1 METKEK
7 FDLIIIGAGPIGL
20 TCAIEA
26 AKSNLKYLVLEKGVL
41 VNSLYHF
48 PTNMTF
54 FSTSNLLEIGE
65 VPFISHADKPTR
77 REALEYYRRVWQSWN
92 LHVNLYE
99 EVLSVAPEKEGYNIL
114 TSRHQYHTRFIIVAT
129 GFFGQSVAM
138 NVPGEDLPKV
148 RHYYDE
154 AHPYIGQKILV
165 VGAAN
170 SACDVAL
177 ETYQKGAEVTM
188 VIRDDSI
195 YDGVKYW
202 IKPNIENRLKEGSI
216 KAFFNSEVKEIRS
229 QDVIL
234 QTPEGEKIIEN
245 DFVLA
250 MTGYQ
255 PDYGLLSR
263 IGIQTQDDEF
273 KTPVHDPETLESN
286 LPGVYLAGVV
296 CGGLKTNK
304 LFIENSRIHAP
315 IILQDIAH
323 KMVLKQKLVDH

>member
-1 METKEK
+1 
-7 FDLIIIGAGPIGL
+7 LA
-20 TCAIEA
+20 CAIQA
-26 AKSNLKYLVLEKGVL
+26 AKHQLNYMVLEKGVL

-77 REALEYYRRVWQSWN
+77 REALEYYRRVWQSWKLN
-92 LHVNLYE
+92 IRLYE
-99 EVLSVAPEKEGYNIL
+99 EVLAANPVNGKYRVQ
-114 TSRHQYHTRFIIVAT
+114 TSKASYETRFIIVST
-129 GFFGQSVAM
+129 GFYGKSVSM

-154 AHPYIGQKILV
+154 AHPYIGQKVLV

-188 VIRDDSI
+188 SIRSDSI
-195 YDGVKYW
+195 YDRVKYW
-202 IKPNIENRLKEGSI
+202 IKPNIENRIKEGSI
-216 KAFFNSEVKEIRS
+216 KAYFNTIVKEIRS
-229 QDVIL
+229 RDVL
-234 QTPEGEKIIEN
+234 LDTPEGLVVLEN

-255 PDYGLLSR
+255 PDYGLLR
-263 IGIQTQDDEF
+263 NVGIQIQLDEF
-273 KTPVHDPETLESN
+273 QTPVFNEETLETN
-286 LPGVYLAGVV
+286 LPNVYLAGVI
-296 CGGLKTNK
+296 CGGLKTNV
-304 LFIENSRIHAP
+304 LFIENSRVHAQT
-315 IILQDIAH
+315 IISDI
-323 KMVLKQKLVDH
+323 LRKLVE